1 MGKKILSQAKPDTK
15 TADKTI
21 GNGGLKRT
29 YSKDRSI
36 CNVTFFLT
44 KEAAPGAQSVVVA
57 GNFNNWD
64 PYVCRMKKL
73 KNGDYSRMVKLAANH
88 AYEFRYIID
97 DARWENAWNADKY
110 VWSPYGNCE
119 NSVVIT

>member
-15 TADKTI
+15 TGDKTI

-36 CNVTFFLT
+36 CNVTFSLP

-64 PYVCRMKKL
+64 PHVCRMKKL

-97 DARWENAWNADKY
+97 DTRWENAWNADKN